1 MQSKAQFPSDGLTLS
16 GTLHV
21 PDDLSAP
28 RPAIAVLHGFGGNKD
43 GKTHAIE
50 AAMYER
56 LGYVVLRFDM
66 RGCGES
72 EGVRGRILCHDQVAD
87 TKNAVTYLATR
98 PEVLPD
104 RVAVSGQS
112 FGAAVAVYTA
122 GIDERIAAVISMG
135 GWGDGLR
142 KFRGQHPG
150 SEAWARFTKMLED
163 GRKYREANGK
173 SLMVPRWDIVPVPEH
188 LRANLPPGSIM
199 EFPAETAQSMC
210 DFRADDVVG
219 NIAPR
224 PLLLIHAANDSV
236 TPTEQSIELFKHAG
250 RGAELI
256 VLDGIDH
263 FPFASESSRIRDIL
277 KGWLAVNFPLV
288 GRSGAPAPHRF
299 RNVVDL
305 GPEK

>member
-1 MQSKAQFPSDGLTLS
+1 MQTKVQFQSDGLALA
-16 GTLHV
+16 GILHV
-21 PDDLSAP
+21 PDGARTRL
-28 RPAIAVLHGFGGNKD
+28 PAIAVLHGFGGNKD

-50 AAMYER
+50 AAMYESW
-56 LGYVVLRFDM
+56 GYAVLRFDM

-87 TKNAVTYLATR
+87 TKNAVGYLATR
-98 PEVLPD
+98 PEVQSD
-104 RVAVSGQS
+104 RIAVSGQS
-112 FGAAVAVYTA
+112 FGAAVAVYTG
-122 GIDERIAAVISMG
+122 GIDERIAAVVSMG

-150 SEAWARFTKMLED
+150 PEAWARFTKMLED
-163 GRKYREANGK
+163 GRKYREAHGK
-173 SLMVPRWDIVPVPEH
+173 SLMVPRWDIVPIPEH

-210 DFRADDVVG
+210 DFRADDVVA

-224 PLLLIHAANDSV
+224 PLLLLHAANDSV
-236 TPTEQSIELFKHAG
+236 TPTEQSVELFKHAG

-277 KGWLAVNFPLV
+277 KGWLAANFPLA
-288 GRSGAPAPHRF
+288 GTASAPAPH
-299 RNVVDL
+299 
-305 GPEK
+305 